1 MIKVINI
8 TLVSMA
14 VCFGLFAFM
23 ASLITN
29 KNSPK
34 ISEEETLIVEFVQP
48 KKDSKVKVKPKILP
62 PPPQPK
68 IVKLENTKMDPTDS
82 DNSAVK
88 VEVPGI
94 NIAKQTIDN
103 FDVAGS
109 RNNEARPIVR
119 VSPKYPIAAMR
130 DGKQGWVQ
138 LAFSIDEVG
147 RVKNIKVLA
156 AEPKRVFN
164 KAAVQAL
171 KKWKYKAKL
180 VSGKP
185 IEQHNL
191 TVQLDFKL
199 EQEDS

>member
-1 MIKVINI
+1 
-8 TLVSMA
+8 MA

-23 ASLITN
+23 ASLIAN
-29 KNSPK
+29 KHSPQTPYM
-34 ISEEETLIVEFVQP
+34 ETQIVEFVQP
-48 KKDSKVKVKPKILP
+48 KKDSKVILKTKILP

-68 IVKLENTKMDPTDS
+68 IVKLENTKMDPTDN
-82 DNSAVK
+82 DNSAIK

-109 RNNEARPIVR
+109 RDNEARPIVR
-119 VSPKYPIAAMR
+119 VAPKYPITAMR

-156 AEPKRVFN
+156 SEPNRVFN
-164 KAAVQAL
+164 KAAIQAL
-171 KKWKYKAKL
+171 KKWKYKAKI

>member
-23 ASLITN
+23 ASLVTN
-29 KNSPK
+29 KSTP
-34 ISEEETLIVEFVQP
+34 ETVPFETQIVEFVQP
-48 KKDSKVKVKPKILP
+48 KKDSKVQVKTNILP

-68 IVKLENTKMDPTDS
+68 IVKLENTKMDPADNNDS
-82 DNSAVK
+82 VIK

-94 NIAKQTIDN
+94 NIAKQTIDD
-103 FDVAGS
+103 FDVAGH
-109 RNNEARPIVR
+109 RDNEARPIVR
-119 VSPKYPIAAMR
+119 VAPKYPIPAMR

-156 AEPKRVFN
+156 SEPKRIFN
-164 KAAVQAL
+164 KAAIQAL
-171 KKWKYKAKL
+171 KKWKYKARM

-191 TVQLDFKL
+191 TVQLDFKI